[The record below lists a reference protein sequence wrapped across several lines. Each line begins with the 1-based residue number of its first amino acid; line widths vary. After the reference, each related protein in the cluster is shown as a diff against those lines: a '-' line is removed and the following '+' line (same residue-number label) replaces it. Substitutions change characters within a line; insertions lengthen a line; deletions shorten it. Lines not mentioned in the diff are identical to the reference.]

1 MTEVRLEKLT
11 KRFGAAEVLKAVD
24 LTIHSGEFFTIV
36 GPSGCGKSTL
46 LNLVAGLEAPTGG
59 AIYFDGRPVHL
70 LGPRERDVAMVF
82 QSYALYPH
90 MTVYDNLAFP
100 LRMKKRPVAE
110 IDRKVRETADLLGL
124 SPALARRP
132 RELSGGQ
139 RQRVALGRAMVR
151 HPRLF
156 LLDEPLSNLDA
167 QLRIEMRSELKR
179 LHRSL
184 KATMIYVTHDQTEAM
199 TLSDRIAVLHRG
211 ELQQCGTP
219 KEVYEGPAN
228 LFVAGFMGHPP
239 MNLLPGT
246 LRFDPTPSLSFGE
259 VARLRFSPAAGDRL
273 RGASEGGRVV
283 LGLRPEHL
291 RLRAAGAD
299 PERAVRLELIEPM
312 GSEVWLELVWGD
324 RRLRSKA
331 TADFDEKAGREFE
344 LEVDESRLHI
354 FDPESGHRIA

>member
-11 KRFGAAEVLKAVD
+11 KRFGAVEVLKAVD
-24 LTIHSGEFFTIV
+24 LDIHSGEFFTIV

-46 LNLVAGLEAPTGG
+46 LNLIAGLEGPTAG
-59 AIYFDGRPVHL
+59 AIYFDGSPVHL

-100 LRMKKRPVAE
+100 LRMKKRPAE
-110 IDRKVRETADLLGL
+110 EIERKVRETADLLGL

-184 KATMIYVTHDQTEAM
+184 RSTMIYVTHDQAEAM

-211 ELQQCGTP
+211 DLQQCGTP
-219 KEVYEGPAN
+219 KEVYEQPAN
-228 LFVAGFMGHPP
+228 LFVAGFIGHPP
-239 MNLLPGT
+239 MNLLPGM
-246 LRFDPTPSLSFGE
+246 LRFDPAPSVSFG
-259 VARLRFSPAAGDRL
+259 AGAGLRLPPSAGDRL
-273 RGASEGGRVV
+273 RGVSEGGRVV
-283 LGLRPEHL
+283 VGVRPEHV
-291 RLRAAGAD
+291 RLRTGGAD
-299 PERAVRLELIEPM
+299 RERVVRLELIEPM

-324 RRLRSKA
+324 RRLRAKG
-331 TADFDEKAGREFE
+331 TADFDGKAGRDFE
-344 LEVDESRLHI
+344 LEVDESRLHF
-354 FDPESGHRIA
+354 FDPGNGHRIT

>member
-1 MTEVRLEKLT
+1 MTEVRLERLT

-46 LNLVAGLEAPTGG
+46 LNLIAGLEDPSQGTIA
-59 AIYFDGRPVHL
+59 FDGRPVQQ

-90 MTVYDNLAFP
+90 MTVYENLAFP
-100 LRMKKRPVAE
+100 LRMKKRPTKE
-110 IDRKVRETADLLGL
+110 IDRKVRDTAEMLGL
-124 SPALARRP
+124 AAVLTRRP

-179 LHRSL
+179 LHGAL
-184 KATMIYVTHDQTEAM
+184 KATMIYVTHDQAEAM

-211 ELQQCGTP
+211 VVQQCGTP
-219 KEVYEGPAN
+219 KEVYERPTN
-228 LFVAGFMGHPP
+228 LFVAGFIGHPP

-246 LRFDPTPSLSFGE
+246 LRSDPAPTVWFG
-259 VARLRFSPAAGDRL
+259 AGAGLRISDATRDRL
-273 RGASEGGRVV
+273 ENVPEGGRVV
-283 LGLRPEHL
+283 LGLRPEHV
-291 RLRAAGAD
+291 RLRKDGAG
-299 PERAVRLELIEPM
+299 PERSVRLELIEPM

-324 RRLRSKA
+324 RRLRA
-331 TADFDEKAGREFE
+331 RAPADFDGTVGRAFE
-344 LEVDESRLHI
+344 LEVDESRLHF
-354 FDPESGHRIA
+354 FDPEKEGRIS

>member
-11 KRFGAAEVLKAVD
+11 KRFGGSEVLKAID

-46 LNLVAGLEAPTGG
+46 LNLIAGLEDPSQGTIA
-59 AIYFDGRPVHL
+59 FDGRPVQQ

-90 MTVYDNLAFP
+90 MTVYENLAFP
-100 LRMKKRPVAE
+100 LRMKKRPADEVKG
-110 IDRKVRETADLLGL
+110 KVRDTAELLGL
-124 SPALARRP
+124 AAVLERRP

-179 LHRSL
+179 LHRAL
-184 KATMIYVTHDQTEAM
+184 KATMIYVTHDQAEAM

-211 ELQQCGTP
+211 VVQQCGTP
-219 KEVYEGPAN
+219 KGVYDRPAN
-228 LFVAGFMGHPP
+228 LFVAGFIGHPP
-239 MNLLPGT
+239 MNLLPGMLRSDPAPSVSFGAGSG
-246 LRFDPTPSLSFGE
+246 LRFN
-259 VARLRFSPAAGDRL
+259 AAVKDRL
-273 RGASEGGRVV
+273 RAVPEDGRVV
-283 LGLRPEHL
+283 LGLRPEHV
-291 RLRAAGAD
+291 RLRAAAAD
-299 PERAVRLELIEPM
+299 RERTVRLELIEPM

-324 RRLRSKA
+324 RRLRAKA
-331 TADFDEKAGREFE
+331 PADFDGSVGREYE
-344 LEVDESRLHI
+344 LEVDASRLHF
-354 FDPESGHRIA
+354 FDPEGEGRII

>member
-11 KRFGAAEVLKAVD
+11 KRFGGAEVLKTVD

-46 LNLVAGLEAPTGG
+46 LNLIAGLEDPSQGTIA
-59 AIYFDGRPVHL
+59 FDGRPVQQ

-90 MTVYDNLAFP
+90 MTVYENLAFP
-100 LRMKKRPVAE
+100 LRMKKRPTDEVE
-110 IDRKVRETADLLGL
+110 RKVRDTAEMLGL
-124 SPALARRP
+124 AAVLERRP

-179 LHRSL
+179 LHRAL
-184 KATMIYVTHDQTEAM
+184 KATMIYVTHDQAEAL

-211 ELQQCGTP
+211 VVQQCGTP
-219 KEVYEGPAN
+219 KEVYDRPAN
-228 LFVAGFMGHPP
+228 LFVAGFIGHPP
-239 MNLLPGT
+239 MNLLPGAI
-246 LRFDPTPSLSFGE
+246 RSDPAPSVSFGPGA
-259 VARLRFSPAAGDRL
+259 VLRMSAETRASL
-273 RGASEGGRVV
+273 RAVPEGGRVV
-283 LGLRPEHL
+283 LGFRPEHV

-299 PERAVRLELIEPM
+299 RERTVRLELIEPM

-324 RRLRSKA
+324 RRLRAKA
-331 TADFDEKAGREFE
+331 AADFNGGVGREYE
-344 LEVDESRLHI
+344 LGVDESRLHF
-354 FDPESGHRIA
+354 FDPEEEGRIT